1 MVSGPAA
8 ERAMVTKEAI
18 PSKFLSW
25 TVTGPAPHRA
35 NPPRQRLV
43 LGAWPKSHCIMDAQM
58 CENELDIH
66 DDREPIQQTL
76 LPALTFSS
84 TQSGH
89 RETPRLRIVVWV
101 VQPSEAE

>member
-8 ERAMVTKEAI
+8 ERAMVTKRQFHQIPQLDCDWPRPASRQAAEAA
-18 PSKFLSW
+18 SS
-25 TVTGPAPHRA
+25 TR
-35 NPPRQRLV
+35 RLAEITRHFGCPV
-43 LGAWPKSHCIMDAQM
+43 VCVN
-58 CENELDIH
+58 CLDVN
-66 DDREPIQQTL
+66 DGREPTQQTL
-76 LPALTFSS
+76 LSSSTFSS